1 MARLQSPVK
10 LRTESTG
17 FEKQKPQKK
26 IGKKTIA
33 RLKFELKK
41 GGLEKK
47 QHDRIKKI
55 VSVLKRI
62 RKEKRRGTLKL
73 DSLYNMFSDLQ
84 KRFGYEFEYFNLTS
98 VAYSYT
104 LPLLTKSFQEW
115 DPLKNAADWL
125 YQMSSWKA
133 MLNEYVWE
141 DFVVQYIVPKLTNV
155 LQALEVQPGNENSK
169 QLVRF
174 LWIMSW
180 ASVVPSHHMVTMLE
194 ESFFHKLQD
203 ALYHWLCSNPNLD
216 EVVQW
221 YLGWKGSLTTELQAH
236 HRVRY
241 ELNMCLEMMHQ
252 AAEDMEVVA
261 PKNFREMRQRQFEA
275 QKKAAAFYAQL
286 QEEAEASKRRRV
298 TSAGYYNMLPEM
310 SLNEIIESYAEQNQ
324 LSFKPKYGRTYS
336 GFQIYGFG
344 NISVCVDSANQSI
357 FAQTKEGNWSLVSLK
372 VLLEMHQSS
381 MTK

>member
-1 MARLQSPVK
+1 MAPLQSPVK
-10 LRTESTG
+10 LRTELTG
-17 FEKQKPQKK
+17 FEKLKPEKK
-26 IGKKTIA
+26 IGKKTIS
-33 RLKFELKK
+33 RLKLELKK

-55 VSVLKRI
+55 VR
-62 RKEKRRGTLKL
+62 
-73 DSLYNMFSDLQ
+73 
-84 KRFGYEFEYFNLTS
+84 KRFRYEFEYFNLTS
-98 VAYSYT
+98 VAFSYT

-115 DPLKNAADWL
+115 DPLKNA
-125 YQMSSWKA
+125 
-133 MLNEYVWE
+133 
-141 DFVVQYIVPKLTNV
+141 
-155 LQALEVQPGNENSK
+155 LEVQPGNQNSR

-180 ASVVPSHHMVTMLE
+180 ATVVPSHHMVTMLE
-194 ESFFHKLQD
+194 TSFFHKLQD
-203 ALYHWLCSNPNLD
+203 VLYRWLCSNPNLD

-261 PKNFREMRQRQFEA
+261 PKSFREMRQRQFEA

-286 QEEAEASKRRRV
+286 QEEAAASKRRRV
-298 TSAGYYNMLPEM
+298 TSAGHYNMLPEM
-310 SLNEIIESYAEQNQ
+310 SLNEIIESYAEENQ
-324 LSFKPKYGRTYS
+324 LSFKPKYGRRHS

-344 NISVCVDSANQSI
+344 SISVCVDSANRSI

-381 MTK
+381 ITK

>member
-1 MARLQSPVK
+1 MAPLQSPVK
-10 LRTESTG
+10 LTTELRAQG
-17 FEKQKPQKK
+17 FEKLKPKNK

-33 RLKFELKK
+33 RLKLELKK

-55 VSVLKRI
+55 VRVLKRI

-73 DSLYNMFSDLQ
+73 ESLYKVFSDLQ
-84 KRFGYEFEYFNLTS
+84 KRYRNEFEYFNLTS
-98 VAYSYT
+98 VAFSYT

-141 DFVVQYIVPKLTNV
+141 DFVVQFIVPKLTKV
-155 LQALEVQPGNENSK
+155 LQELEVRPGKQNSR

-180 ASVVPSHHMVTMLE
+180 ATVVPSHHMVTMLE
-194 ESFFHKLQD
+194 TSFFHNLQD
-203 ALYHWLCSNPNLD
+203 VLYHWLCSNPNLD

-261 PKNFREMRQRQFEA
+261 PKNFREMRQRH
-275 QKKAAAFYAQL
+275 
-286 QEEAEASKRRRV
+286 KRRRV

-324 LSFKPKYGRTYS
+324 LSFKPKYGRTHS

-344 NISVCVDSANQSI
+344 NISVCVDSANQCI